1 MNYLSASAP
10 PLKIVFV
17 YGKKVKVQTGI
28 PEENQTIFGLG
39 ACG

>member
-10 PLKIVFV
+10 PLSIVFV
-17 YGKKVKVQTGI
+17 YGKKVKEQMGI
-28 PEENQTIFGLG
+28 PEQNQTIFGLD

>member
-10 PLKIVFV
+10 PLRIVFV
-17 YGKKVKVQTGI
+17 YGKKVKEQMGI
-28 PEENQTIFGLG
+28 QAGNQTIFEHT

>member
-10 PLKIVFV
+10 PFRIVFV
-17 YGKKVKVQTGI
+17 YGKKVKIQMGI
-28 PEENQTIFGLG
+28 LKENQTIFGLG